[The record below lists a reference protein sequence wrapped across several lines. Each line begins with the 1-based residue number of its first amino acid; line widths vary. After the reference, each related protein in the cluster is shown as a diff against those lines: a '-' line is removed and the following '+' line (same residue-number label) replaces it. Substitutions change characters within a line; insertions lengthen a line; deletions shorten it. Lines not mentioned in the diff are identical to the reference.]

1 MTNPLAFTPFE
12 VALGVSTLTG
22 VAIAVF
28 LLGEAT
34 RSPLRWL
41 PAIIT
46 AVLAV
51 AVPFVGPAVAL
62 FICWKLSQIRRK
74 GTTSDRIRPVEVD
87 GRVDAA

>member
-12 VALGVSTLTG
+12 VALSVSTLIG

-28 LLGEAT
+28 LLGAAA
-34 RSPLRWL
+34 RSRLRWM

-62 FICWKLSQIRRK
+62 FICWKFSHVRRK
-74 GTTSDRIRPVEVD
+74 NTNAGLRPVEVE
-87 GRVDAA
+87 GRVGAA